1 MEEEEQ
7 DLATTVLTC
16 EGDIHDPTFPFK
28 LQCLI
33 YKLKRLI
40 SNEEKPFKVTKI
52 EPWNSVRVT
61 FNIPREAA
69 QRLRQLAEHGDRVL
83 RELGILSVQ
92 VEGDQVITLTLAGH
106 YNEPT
111 EIVLRKTPETTNTD
125 NRNTLGSVPF
135 ELSGNESV
143 AVPKT
148 IEGNPKNIVQFLT
161 QQTGLAS
168 TSVGGP
174 SSSGTSATTVTNVS
188 DAVDSILGGQ
198 GTSQLASRDVGFRS
212 PNVVAPTSNEPIPY
226 LAASSVGTSR
236 LPQNNSTRPQTAF
249 GPFPFASMTHAMNT
263 KHGAAHHQPL
273 FHMQGN
279 ACFTYTSRSQPFP
292 TSTSTT
298 ISQTN
303 SASSNTLTS
312 SAAVTSPQV
321 AVSSITQR
329 TSQGTTANP
338 VFNNF
343 VTHVSTSNLLVAV
356 GTTTSTTTTTITRAN
371 VALSSPLLVN
381 LLQSDAHTNKMMPP
395 PAPAANQPPKR
406 KRKPRRPKDKSPDI
420 ISVRGSSPT
429 TNIYSGLPSPPLHPS
444 APSSTS
450 LHPVPN
456 VSSSGFDPLG
466 VLSSQTF
473 NVSLPNIPNIPLS
486 PPMTQVPNIHP
497 HAQGQPQVHTGN
509 LPLRTR
515 IPFGTPAVA
524 RLPTSLHSLGMVT
537 SQVNTSPLNV
547 STVATPATCNESSL
561 NKEAEKPQGSS
572 TPEPNPFPS
581 PPPSTDGKIKHL
593 INPFTGQM
601 EPMPSDEEED
611 ESIGSLPPFPDF
623 EVDTPEN
630 GQSERSLSDNGK
642 DPSDTDSGI
651 SKSHTDISQSSTDWG
666 SIESNKESENK
677 ADSATK
683 TVNLNEELK
692 QENSLSTSSGMSG
705 SSSCE
710 KLKLRLKLDTKAL
723 RDSKENE
730 NREKKSKSD
739 ISGLCQSSHKIDVSV
754 VNIPT
759 SKKNST
765 SNNPSG
771 SSEPRV
777 PPLHISLRGPNAAVV
792 VSPRKEMGVK
802 EIYDPYSLDSTKM
815 VSSSQKKSRSPRSS
829 RSSAGEIAS
838 ICAMSSHS
846 PKSSDCNSRR
856 SPRSECSRNSLRD
869 KEDNGNVDEFWNKN
883 VKTLSGGG
891 IVQMPEDESVSPIAG
906 CDNIFKNTVNITPKE
921 KISSEISSASVTT
934 QSTNITH
941 VSDSV
946 NTTPTITTVALI
958 KSTLPENSRVSPS
971 TNATVTTLSSSE
983 VTTVMSGKRS
993 NERTSIS
1000 NSSNIP
1006 DEVVSLESN
1015 IGYKH
1020 DTHNFSNNA
1029 VVSKV
1034 LAAISVSASYTKI
1047 PFQTDRTSV
1056 TYVISQSNDFQK
1068 TSNSNIEVST
1078 SLSQKMEDSFTE
1090 LSDSTSQN
1098 KSNNSHLP
1106 QAHTSESLT
1115 SSVSIENKNLISST
1129 CTSDSTDKNNSQ
1141 ISDATSSKFNT
1152 DFDVTDTSL
1161 QQNSNCNISIKLNE
1175 ERNVQSNKSQN
1186 VTRCIVSE
1194 ESLLRQSENTFSDS
1208 TSLNSEM
1215 RITSSQDSIDSNN
1228 VTVESMK
1235 VVNSPSRQNLDNIIT
1250 KRADDNVDHSKNEL
1264 STLLNDY
1271 SEKRTEMKVVTS
1283 INNTLESLQ
1292 NSYVTSSSNSQN
1304 VSFNETFD
1312 LKPDV
1317 IANSELTEDEKVPVQ
1332 HQNEN
1337 KLIEESFEKSGNNTN
1352 HIGENAIDEIINN
1365 HNDKYPKT
1373 CQLKFS
1379 DLENNRDLSDG
1390 ISVEM
1395 ENDHPSENICLIDV
1409 RKKSSSPVAKIISV
1423 DSLPIQSVSKV
1434 IEVPSLHISQTVPK
1448 SANRLGLA
1456 GEVSSIPS
1464 LIPSH
1469 GDEFPRN
1476 IVAMHQSTNDD
1487 CYLSEPNLE
1496 SATDVVHTRLLPITY
1511 SSGTTINRISHINK
1525 SESVHINHL
1534 CNKTDESLHETILKT
1549 DTTNK
1554 RSDVNEKQSDGS
1566 SEESSL
1572 DSVEELREID
1582 KDDTDSSNL
1591 EHENKDCS
1599 TNKASSSESSNNESL
1614 KETEVENPRPER
1626 DNPSIQQLLICGNEF
1641 SKDSKISQI
1650 PSHQMNEAKNSLLE
1664 DLSSDTIQKCLDSVN
1679 PSENISAEKDVKLEN
1694 LCQKNEYDFSDMTIN
1709 ELKLDNTP
1717 NEQTSGDS
1725 TVKLNND
1732 KDSEQN
1738 TTFNIPNVSDFNAS
1752 CDSSDHITTTLT
1764 ENIIA
1769 ESSDITDSLTI
1780 SNSKKDDDDD
1790 SVTQEDKSESSVLQ
1804 SNMDSIDNKTVDLNN
1819 ENLIHSREGT
1829 CPSSLTTIMPS
1840 TLNFSGSTSGVTSL
1854 LSSSK
1859 CVSISSDNLASS
1871 KVTLIFKGNINSSGS
1886 VSQNPSSPS
1895 VVLPISSSKTV
1906 PIKLVTLPGGHSGL
1920 SVRSTSNPAVV
1931 EIIGSTPGSSHTSAL
1946 SNSSSSSSSPVR
1958 LVVSKVSPVKANVPA
1973 MTPSGSSSMRNM
1985 ATVVVKSVVVTGTSS
2000 SIKIVSAKG
2009 AICTTTTATNTV
2021 TTVSTSGSFVLVP
2034 SPSVSTQLS
2043 TDINSGIEKSIVSV
2057 GSQSLNSPA
2066 VVPIS
2071 TVNSDEQA
2079 GGKKENKL
2087 ENLTDNELSTNINK
2101 VLKSKTSEDVQ
2112 TELSL
2117 TLENKIESINSLTA
2131 EGDSCN
2137 SDVITLLDDADKDTV
2152 KSDSSNMLVEKSL
2165 EDFRSSDK
2173 ESTSSVYINESDVK
2187 SNESYN
2193 ENISKELINS
2203 SSILESKTNAE
2214 SVQQNET
2221 AQTSNIKE
2229 CESTETKVNCDTENA
2244 NNDCCESTNEENKE
2258 NTKLCISSCL
2268 EAQDNNVLN
2277 ENKSIES
2284 AEEVIRP
2291 FSQSN
2296 EEQESEEIS
2305 EPTCTESVEDK
2316 SSFKEELQTES
2327 FTSLVFSK
2335 PTKRKCSE
2343 NAAEL
2348 IKACMGVEDNPKRT
2362 CGAKQKISDD
2372 ILLDDKEEISED
2384 KLEIEQSLPKNS
2396 KSKREDIN
2404 RKSRSQRGSSEDEMS
2419 LSELA
2424 SKSRAKTRP
2433 NGEDHAIVTP
2443 TRMRNSTKDSE
2454 KDEIGNIRTG
2464 GRRSGSN
2471 ESRKSDDTKGRTSYR
2486 DGRRDG
2492 KKIVQEAQERHSP
2505 TRSGAQRNTRGRE
2518 QDSKLIGGQ
2527 QANKDDDSTPAKR
2540 KTRGSGEHQE
2550 CVPAKRRRCSK
2561 DSHR

>member
-7 DLATTVLTC
+7 DLAITVLTC

-111 EIVLRKTPETTNTD
+111 EIVLRKTPETPSTD
-125 NRNTLGSVPF
+125 NHSNLGSVPF
-135 ELSGNESV
+135 ELTGNESV
-143 AVPKT
+143 SVPKT

-174 SSSGTSATTVTNVS
+174 STSSGTSAAAVTNVS
-188 DAVDSILGGQ
+188 AAVDSILGGQ

-292 TSTSTT
+292 TSTSATV
-298 ISQTN
+298 SQSN
-303 SASSNTLTS
+303 SASSSTLTS
-312 SAAVTSPQV
+312 SATVSSPQV

-329 TSQGTTANP
+329 SSQGTTTNP

-356 GTTTSTTTTTITRAN
+356 GTTTSATTTTITRAN

-395 PAPAANQPPKR
+395 PAPATNQPPKR
-406 KRKPRRPKDKSPDI
+406 KRKPRRPKDKSPDV
-420 ISVRGSSPT
+420 ISVRGNSPT
-429 TNIYSGLPSPPLHPS
+429 TSIYSGLPSPPLHPS
-444 APSSTS
+444 APSNTS

-524 RLPTSLHSLGMVT
+524 RLPASLHPLGMVT
-537 SQVNTSPLNV
+537 SQINASL
-547 STVATPATCNESSL
+547 TVASSAASNESSL
-561 NKEAEKPQGSS
+561 NKEMEKPQGSS

-642 DPSDTDSGI
+642 DNPSDTDSGI

-666 SIESNKESENK
+666 SAESNKDNENK
-677 ADSATK
+677 VESSFKNT
-683 TVNLNEELK
+683 NLNEELK
-692 QENSLSTSSGMSG
+692 QENSLSTTTSMIG

-739 ISGLCQSSHKIDVSV
+739 IGGLCQSSHKIDVSV
-754 VNIPT
+754 VNIPN
-759 SKKNST
+759 SKKNSAS
-765 SNNPSG
+765 SNQSG

-815 VSSSQKKSRSPRSS
+815 VSSSQKKSRSPRNS

-846 PKSSDCNSRR
+846 PKGSDCNSRR

-891 IVQMPEDESVSPIAG
+891 IVQMPEDESVSPIAT
-906 CDNIFKNTVNITPKE
+906 CDTIFRSTVNITAKE
-921 KISSEISSASVTT
+921 KTSSEVNVASVTT
-934 QSTNITH
+934 QTVNIAQ
-941 VSDSV
+941 VSDSI
-946 NTTPTITTVALI
+946 NTTPTVTTVALI
-958 KSTLPENSRVSPS
+958 KSTLPENSSVSPPTNITS
-971 TNATVTTLSSSE
+971 TTSSSSE
-983 VTTVMSGKRS
+983 MTTVVSGKRS
-993 NERTSIS
+993 NERTSILKS
-1000 NSSNIP
+1000 PIIP
-1006 DEVVSLESN
+1006 DEVGLESN

-1020 DTHNFSNNA
+1020 DTHSYSNNA

-1034 LAAISVSASYTKI
+1034 LAAISSVSTTSTKLS
-1047 PFQTDRTSV
+1047 FQTDRTSA
-1056 TYVISQSNDFQK
+1056 TYAISQSSDFQK
-1068 TSNSNIEVST
+1068 SPNSNIEIST
-1078 SLSQKMEDSFTE
+1078 SFSQKTEESFTE
-1090 LSDSTSQN
+1090 YSENTTQN
-1098 KSNNSHLP
+1098 KSNISHLP
-1106 QAHTSESLT
+1106 QMHTIEPLN
-1115 SSVSIENKNLISST
+1115 SSASIENKNLISSS
-1129 CTSDSTDKNNSQ
+1129 CSNDSSEKNTSQ
-1141 ISDATSSKFNT
+1141 INNAASSSSSKINT
-1152 DFDVTDTSL
+1152 DFEIIDNST
-1161 QQNSNCNISIKLNE
+1161 QQNNNCNISSKKSVE
-1175 ERNVQSNKSQN
+1175 EKNVQSNKSQN
-1186 VTRCIVSE
+1186 ITRCIVTE
-1194 ESLLRQSENTFSDS
+1194 ENLLTHSDNTYSDS
-1208 TSLNSEM
+1208 SSINSET
-1215 RITSSQDSIDSNN
+1215 RISSSYDHIDSNN
-1228 VTVESMK
+1228 IVESTK
-1235 VVNSPSRQNLDNIIT
+1235 QLNSPSSQNFDNIVM
-1250 KRADDNVDHSKNEL
+1250 KRTDDNVDHSINEL
-1264 STLLNDY
+1264 SALLSEY
-1271 SEKRTEMKVVTS
+1271 SEKRMETKAVTS
-1283 INNTLESLQ
+1283 INNTSESLQ
-1292 NSYVTSSSNSQN
+1292 NSYVTSSNNAQII
-1304 VSFNETFD
+1304 SFNETFD
-1312 LKPDV
+1312 LKSN
-1317 IANSELTEDEKVPVQ
+1317 IINKSEFIDDDKKLAQV
-1332 HQNEN
+1332 QNESKIN
-1337 KLIEESFEKSGNNTN
+1337 EESFEKSGNIINTN
-1352 HIGENAIDEIINN
+1352 HVGENAIDEIISN
-1365 HNDKYPKT
+1365 HNEKFSKT

-1379 DLENNRDLSDG
+1379 DKEHNRELADE
-1390 ISVEM
+1390 ISLEM
-1395 ENDHPSENICLIDV
+1395 ENDHTSENICLIDI

-1423 DSLPIQSVSKV
+1423 DTLPIQSVPKV

-1448 SANRLGLA
+1448 SANRLGIA

-1469 GDEFPRN
+1469 GDKFPRN
-1476 IVAMHQSTNDD
+1476 IVAMHQSTNND

-1496 SATDVVHTRLLPITY
+1496 STADVVHARLLPITY
-1511 SSGTTINRISHINK
+1511 SSGNTKNRVTHINK
-1525 SESVHINHL
+1525 SETVHLNHI
-1534 CNKTDESLHETILKT
+1534 CNKTDDSLHATLIKT

-1554 RSDVNEKQSDGS
+1554 RSDLNEKQSEGS

-1572 DSVEELREID
+1572 DSVEELHEIE

-1591 EHENKDCS
+1591 EQENKDCS
-1599 TNKASSSESSNNESL
+1599 INLAYSKESLKGESL
-1614 KETEVENPRPER
+1614 KEATKVENPKLQR
-1626 DNPSIQQLLICGNEF
+1626 DHSSSVQQLLICDEL
-1641 SKDSKISQI
+1641 SKSDKISQL
-1650 PSHQMNEAKNSLLE
+1650 SSVQVNEVKSSVLE
-1664 DLSSDTIQKCLDSVN
+1664 DMTSSSIQKNLDSVN
-1679 PSENISAEKDVKLEN
+1679 SAEITSEGNGKLES
-1694 LCQKNEYDFSDMTIN
+1694 LSEKNEDECTDQSVSEPKLDKTTN
-1709 ELKLDNTP
+1709 EL
-1717 NEQTSGDS
+1717 TSDGKNIKMI
-1725 TVKLNND
+1725 VN
-1732 KDSEQN
+1732 DSEQN
-1738 TTFNIPNVSDFNAS
+1738 TISNIPNVSNFNDA
-1752 CDSSDHITTTLT
+1752 CNSSDHITATLT
-1764 ENIIA
+1764 NNLVE
-1769 ESSDITDSLTI
+1769 ESSDISAVC
-1780 SNSKKDDDDD
+1780 NSKKDHDVSVVQDDKM
-1790 SVTQEDKSESSVLQ
+1790 ENSVLQ
-1804 SNMDSIDNKTVDLNN
+1804 SNMVSVDNKAVDLNN
-1819 ENLIHSREGT
+1819 ENLIHSREGPCT
-1829 CPSSLTTIMPS
+1829 SSLTTVMSP
-1840 TLNFSGSTSGVTSL
+1840 TLNISGSTSGVTSL

-1895 VVLPISSSKTV
+1895 VVLPLSSSKTV

-1931 EIIGSTPGSSHTSAL
+1931 EIIGSTPGSSHTSAM
-1946 SNSSSSSSSPVR
+1946 SNSSSSSSPVR

-2021 TTVSTSGSFVLVP
+2021 TTVSTTGSLVLVP

-2043 TDINSGIEKSIVSV
+2043 SDINSGTEKSIVSV
-2057 GSQSLNSPA
+2057 AVQSSNNPA
-2066 VVPIS
+2066 VIPIS
-2071 TVNSDEQA
+2071 SISSEEQIE
-2079 GGKKENKL
+2079 GDRENKSK
-2087 ENLTDNELSTNINK
+2087 NLTDNEHSTNLNK
-2101 VLKSKTSEDVQ
+2101 VLKTKSSEEME

-2117 TLENKIESINSLTA
+2117 TLENKIETVESLDV
-2131 EGDSCN
+2131 EDISCN
-2137 SDVITLLDDADKDTV
+2137 SDVITLFDDDEKNITKAD
-2152 KSDSSNMLVEKSL
+2152 SLNMSEKSL
-2165 EDFRSSDK
+2165 EDFQNNNRDSA
-2173 ESTSSVYINESDVK
+2173 SSVYIRESDLK
-2187 SNESYN
+2187 NKDKYIENNISTEM
-2193 ENISKELINS
+2193 ENIPPILQSKNNTES
-2203 SSILESKTNAE
+2203 SQISS
-2214 SVQQNET
+2214 
-2221 AQTSNIKE
+2221 IKE
-2229 CESTETKVNCDTENA
+2229 CRSVNENSV
-2244 NNDCCESTNEENKE
+2244 DCESANACNNHVSNNGENKE
-2258 NTKLCISSCL
+2258 NAKIYNSPGL
-2268 EAQDNNVLN
+2268 EVQDNVILN
-2277 ENKSIES
+2277 EIKNMEHT
-2284 AEEVIRP
+2284 EEIRP

-2305 EPTCTESVEDK
+2305 ESTYIETIEDK
-2316 SSFKEELQTES
+2316 GLIKEELQTEQFS
-2327 FTSLVFSK
+2327 SLVFSK

-2372 ILLDDKEEISED
+2372 ILLEDKEEISED
-2384 KLEIEQSLPKNS
+2384 KTEVEQCLPKTS

-2404 RKSRSQRGSSEDEMS
+2404 RKSRSQRGSSEDEMT

-2424 SKSRAKTRP
+2424 SKSRAKIRP
-2433 NGEDHAIVTP
+2433 NGEEHAIVTP
-2443 TRMRNSTKDSE
+2443 SRIRNSTKDLE
-2454 KDEIGNIRTG
+2454 KDDIGNIRMG

-2471 ESRKSDDTKGRTSYR
+2471 ESRKNEDSKGRTSYR

-2492 KKIVQEAQERHSP
+2492 KKNTQEAQERHSP
-2505 TRSGAQRNTRGRE
+2505 TRSGTQRNTRGRE
-2518 QDSKLIGGQ
+2518 LDAKLIGSQ
-2527 QANKDDDSTPAKR
+2527 QTNKDDDSTPAKR
-2540 KTRGSGEHQE
+2540 KTRGSGEHQDSI
-2550 CVPAKRRRCSK
+2550 PTKRRRCSK